1 MSWQEGDREQAK
13 MEGRE
18 MQVWKE
24 HVPMEG
30 VSTYMAEYKARK
42 TQPERTQS
50 CKRDAA
56 MPKTT
61 PFEGGSTYREQFP
74 WRKTTPREKAVKP
87 KECGWEP
94 QPHAQPL
101 QSTYNT
107 QFEWRTMPDRTKT
120 SQKQHVPIPYAPFD
134 GETTSSS
141 QFKWHSGNHRRE
153 SAKAEDTRE
162 HVAHPFAGKSTYSD
176 AYKAYNELPP
186 VIARK
191 PVDERQHTGMAKF
204 DGSTAH
210 REHFKEM
217 RLPPGSAWELGVQVM
232 GGRFHHLIARGKRPP
247 CEGKATFTTVVDM
260 QESVEI
266 VVVGRAPNVKSLHLG
281 HFKLDGVAPNKVGI
295 PQVVVTLQ
303 LDEAFNVRVTA
314 LDKQNN
320 KSRTLVCKEIK

>member
-1 MSWQEGDREQAK
+1 
-13 MEGRE
+13 
-18 MQVWKE
+18 
-24 HVPMEG
+24 
-30 VSTYMAEYKARK
+30 
-42 TQPERTQS
+42 
-50 CKRDAA
+50 

-281 HFKLDGVAPNKVGI
+281 HFKYELPLATPPVDSRAPPRASAPYTPGSTS
-295 PQVVVTLQ
+295 PPATAVTPLRPSSPTPH
-303 LDEAFNVRVTA
+303 L
-314 LDKQNN
+314 
-320 KSRTLVCKEIK
+320 RTLTAPRRACP